1 MKLKDILYM
10 MIDDD
15 QLFCMEDE
23 SGNCIY
29 CGEVDKVPLRQVCG
43 YEVVKLYPDRYGAF
57 YSRSGITFVVKEA

>member
-10 MIDDD
+10 MCNND
-15 QLFCMEDE
+15 QLFSMEDE
-23 SGNCIY
+23 KGNCLY

-43 YEVVKLYPDRYGAF
+43 YEVVTLYPDRYGAF